1 MQSPHGSKTFRPPHD
16 MQRVQ
21 RNEADWS
28 KIQLNFLAQPLELF
42 EFVVW
47 AGLPSDFAR
56 VAKSSVLSS

>member
-1 MQSPHGSKTFRPPHD
+1 

-42 EFVVW
+42 DFVVW

-56 VAKSSVLSS
+56 VARSSVLSS